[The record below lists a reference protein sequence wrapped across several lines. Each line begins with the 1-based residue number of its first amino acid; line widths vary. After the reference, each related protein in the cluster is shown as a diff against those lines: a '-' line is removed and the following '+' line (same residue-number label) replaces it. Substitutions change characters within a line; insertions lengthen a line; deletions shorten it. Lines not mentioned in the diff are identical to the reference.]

1 MTSQYLTSHSTII
14 NILLILFI
22 SSYNCFSFEII
33 SELQENCKSN
43 TKNSHILIYQI
54 SQMLTFCHIYFNF
67 SLFLFP
73 LLLTLLPQSPFLLS
87 LSFSFILVLQLS
99 QIWPVGAP
107 ARWTLDPPDV
117 SPSFFKYFFLTQY
130 SVPVSCYTFH
140 ATSLESNIF
149 QGPCAF

>member
-14 NILLILFI
+14 NISLILFI

-43 TKNSHILIYQI
+43 TQNSHILIYQI

-73 LLLTLLPQSPFLLS
+73 PPSDPPPS
-87 LSFSFILVLQLS
+87 VAIPSFSFSFTLVLQLS

-117 SPSFFKYFFLTQY
+117 GPSFFKYFFLTQY
-130 SVPVSCYTFH
+130 SVPGSCYTFH

-149 QGPCAF
+149 QGPCTF

>member
-1 MTSQYLTSHSTII
+1 MGVFIIFFTFYNRNDSVIHNHRGDSTMTSQYLTSHSTII

-73 LLLTLLPQSPFLLS
+73 PSSHPPPS
-87 LSFSFILVLQLS
+87 VAIPSFSLFLIH
-99 QIWPVGAP
+99 IGATTVP
-107 ARWTLDPPDV
+107 DLASGSPCKVDPR
-117 SPSFFKYFFLTQY
+117 SS
-130 SVPVSCYTFH
+130 
-140 ATSLESNIF
+140 
-149 QGPCAF
+149 